1 MLRLLVIIL
10 VMLIPLRGWS
20 AERMAVQMAF
30 SQAIVDS
37 VGEQVSMV
45 DMPDDCPTLA
55 QAKSTAEKSSS
66 SFKGSTGCQACQLCV
81 TLASSSFL
89 QTPLTA
95 CLTEGQPES
104 AGIRFISANVAP
116 QIRPPIL

>member
-1 MLRLLVIIL
+1 
-10 VMLIPLRGWS
+10 
-20 AERMAVQMAF
+20 MAVQMAF
-30 SQAIVDS
+30 NQTVAESIS
-37 VGEQVSMV
+37 VQVSMV
-45 DMPDDCPTLA
+45 DMPADCPTLA
-55 QAKSTAEKSSS
+55 QAKSIAEKSPSS
-66 SFKGSTGCQACQLCV
+66 SKGSAGCLVCQLCV

-104 AGIRFISANVAP
+104 ASIRFISANVAP

>member
-1 MLRLLVIIL
+1 
-10 VMLIPLRGWS
+10 
-20 AERMAVQMAF
+20 
-30 SQAIVDS
+30 
-37 VGEQVSMV
+37 
-45 DMPDDCPTLA
+45 
-55 QAKSTAEKSSS
+55 
-66 SFKGSTGCQACQLCV
+66 V